1 MKKRHLELKD
11 REKLE
16 RLYAKG
22 RRVEEIAAELK
33 VHRST
38 IYNELRPGDTGE
50 MDENG
55 RVKYSAL
62 LAQRTTLDNY
72 RQRRKEFTDESRLS

>member
-38 IYNELRPGDTGE
+38 IYNELRRGDTGE

-55 RVKYSAL
+55 RV
-62 LAQRTTLDNY
+62 
-72 RQRRKEFTDESRLS
+72 